1 MLNKTSNLKT
11 IALRLIF
18 LALFFQWQSS
28 STTAQEV
35 STLDSL
41 IQNLEQKKGTAY
53 VDQLLAIAHLQ
64 NNATDKLEFYQKAIA
79 QAAAIGYTQALAKAN
94 HKLGIHFGK
103 NARLDQAIPYFEEA
117 IRYANELDDLSLAL
131 DIITDKAYRYT
142 MSGKTQVGFELLM
155 EALQR
160 AEKAGNVPAAVADIH
175 FELGNFH
182 RLQHDVDKAVA
193 HYNTALSHFEKE
205 GDLLTQAQI
214 IYGIGN
220 SYKVGKAEDHP
231 HKGIACM
238 RKLLKSPYVELLPSS
253 IKAKIETSLGGML
266 VYIDEYEQGEKLL
279 LSSLATKEANK
290 DTVSMLYSYNE
301 LATLYAKT
309 GQEQKSIF
317 YGEKT
322 LQIAL
327 TKDDIFSIADSYKNL
342 ADAYANIK
350 DFPKAYTYLSRVETL
365 RDSIVNQEKAVAL
378 MEMETKFKTDI
389 QKEQLARQALII
401 NQQRYRTASIVGI
414 LLLCS
419 LLAFLWFQSR
429 LKFKA
434 KETEQLEQLNANK
447 TRFMT
452 NVSHELRTPLTLLIN
467 PLRQIHASAKRD
479 NDLINIPSTELDRM
493 LRNGDRLERLIN
505 QMTDL
510 SKFEEGNFQLQ
521 AKELDLVDFT
531 VHIVESFKPLAVAQK
546 KELSFF
552 STEKSILLYFDPNKM
567 ETILLNLLYNAFK
580 FTAENDT
587 INVLLTIQNGKAQLQ
602 IQDSGIGIAAT
613 HQPYIFDRFYQSNDR
628 DTRKHDGMGIGLSLV
643 KEMVH
648 LHHGTIRVES
658 EWGVKTT
665 FTLNFLLRKAHLSKH
680 EIMAHDDW
688 QAQKVNL
695 LGETYYQPDTVAPKA
710 EDNRPL
716 ILLLEDNTDLLSY
729 LEEQLK
735 EEYQVITAQSGVAG
749 LEKAFEHTPELILS
763 DVMMPE
769 MNGFD
774 FCKTIK
780 ADHRTS
786 HIPVILLTAKAENK
800 NIQAGLNA
808 GADDYIAKPFN
819 QAILFSKIKNLI
831 TQRRKLRV
839 LFSEKLVVKS
849 SEIKV
854 TSREDQFL
862 VELLKIVEKNISN
875 PNFGVDELSRAIGF
889 SRSQFYRKL
898 KAITNQSPAVF
909 IRTIRLDHAKQLLE
923 QSAGNASEIAYM
935 VGFNNPNYFFK
946 CFKDQ
951 FGMRPKDFIG
961 NSTKK
966 Q

>member
-1 MLNKTSNLKT
+1 MLNKNSKLKAITLNAILLTLLFQFQSAVT
-11 IALRLIF
+11 IA
-18 LALFFQWQSS
+18 
-28 STTAQEV
+28 QEASNV
-35 STLDSL
+35 DSL
-41 IQNLEQKKGTAY
+41 IRNLDQKKGIDY
-53 VDQLLAIAHLQ
+53 VDQLLAIGNLQ
-64 NNATDKLEFYQKAIA
+64 NQETDKVEFYQQAITKAK
-79 QAAAIGYTQALAKAN
+79 AIGYLKALAKAN
-94 HKLGIHFGK
+94 HKLGIHFGR
-103 NARLDQAIPYFEEA
+103 NAKLEQALPYFDEA
-117 IRYANELDDLSLAL
+117 IRYANELNDLPLAL
-131 DIITDKAYRYT
+131 NILTDKAYRYT
-142 MSGKTQVGFELLM
+142 MSGKTQVSFELLM

-160 AEKAGNVPAAVADIH
+160 AEKAGNIPATTANIH

-182 RLQHDVDKAVA
+182 RLQHDVDKAVT
-193 HYNTALSHFEKE
+193 HYNIALAYFEKE
-205 GDLLTQAQI
+205 GDLLMQAQA

-220 SYKVGKAEDHP
+220 SYKVGKAEDDP
-231 HKGIACM
+231 HQGIACM
-238 RKLLKSPYVELLPSS
+238 RKLLKSPYVEILSSS

-266 VYIDEYEQGEKLL
+266 VYIDEYEKGEQFL
-279 LSSLATKEANK
+279 LSSLAVKEANK
-290 DTVSMLYSYNE
+290 DTMSMLYSYNE
-301 LATLYAKT
+301 LATLYAKW

-327 TKDDIFSIADSYKNL
+327 TKDDIFSISDSYKNL
-342 ADAYANIK
+342 ADAYSNIK
-350 DFPKAYTYLSRVETL
+350 DFPKAYAYLSRVESL

-378 MEMETKFKTDI
+378 AQMETKYKTNI

-401 NQQRYRTASIVGI
+401 NQQQYRTASLIGI
-414 LLLCS
+414 LLLFS

-434 KETEQLEQLNANK
+434 KETKQLEKLNANK

-452 NVSHELRTPLTLLIN
+452 NISHELRTPLTLLIN
-467 PLRQIHASAKRD
+467 PLRQIHSSTKSENGR
-479 NDLINIPSTELDRM
+479 INIPSSELDRM
-493 LRNGDRLERLIN
+493 LRNGERLERLIN

-521 AKELDLVDFT
+521 AKELDFVDFT
-531 VHIVESFKPLAVAQK
+531 VNIVESFKSIAVAQK

-552 STEKSILLYFDPNKM
+552 STEKSILLYFDPSKM

-580 FTAENDT
+580 FTEENDT
-587 INVLLTIQNGKAQLQ
+587 INVLITIQNGKVQLQ
-602 IQDSGIGIAAT
+602 IQDSGIGIAAAQ
-613 HQPYIFDRFYQSNDR
+613 QPHIFDRFYQSNDR
-628 DTRKHDGMGIGLSLV
+628 DTRKYDGTGIGLSLV
-643 KEMVH
+643 KEMVD
-648 LHHGTIRVES
+648 LHRGTIRVES
-658 EWGVKTT
+658 DLGVKTN
-665 FTLNFLLRKAHLSKH
+665 FILNFLLNKAHLSNH
-680 EIMAHDDW
+680 EIIARDDW
-688 QAQKVNL
+688 QTQKINL
-695 LGETYYQPDTVAPKA
+695 LGENYYQPSTFTPKA
-710 EDNRPL
+710 EDSRPL

-735 EEYQVITAQSGVAG
+735 QEYQIITAQSGTTG
-749 LEKAFEHTPELILS
+749 LEKAFKYIPELILS
-763 DVMMPE
+763 DVMMPG
-769 MNGFD
+769 MDGFE

-786 HIPVILLTAKAENK
+786 HIPIILLTAKAAVE
-800 NIQAGLNA
+800 NIQVGLTA

-819 QAILFSKIKNLI
+819 QAILFTKIKNLI
-831 TQRRKLRV
+831 TQRRKLRI

-854 TSREDQFL
+854 TSKEDQFL
-862 VELLKIVEKNISN
+862 VELLKIVEENISN
-875 PNFGVDELSRAIGF
+875 PNFGVDELSRKIGF

-909 IRTIRLDHAKQLLE
+909 IRTIRLDRAKQLLE

-951 FGMRPKDFIG
+951 FGMRPKDFIV